1 MGGLQDSGQCASDH
15 IHLCRKERL
24 IIDIP
29 EVQNGEIM
37 LKNLVITGIGA
48 TLLVCAVYANQTK
61 ETVNI
66 PVPSTSPS
74 NGKQMYASYCAP
86 CHGVYGKGNGPVA
99 SALRQQPADL
109 SVLSNNNGGKFP
121 EQHVIA
127 VLEFGARNS
136 AHGTIDMPVWGPML
150 GNMDPGGPQL
160 DMKALRISNL
170 SRYLESIQAK

>member
-1 MGGLQDSGQCASDH
+1 ME
-15 IHLCRKERL
+15 K
-24 IIDIP
+24 
-29 EVQNGEIM
+29 NM

-66 PVPSTSPS
+66 PVPNTSPS

-109 SVLSNNNGGKFP
+109 SVLSKNNGGKFP
-121 EQHVIA
+121 AEHVVT
-127 VLEFGARNS
+127 VLQFGSRNS
-136 AHGTIDMPVWGPML
+136 AHGTIEMPVWGPML
-150 GNMDPGGPQL
+150 GNMDASVSQS
-160 DMKALRISNL
+160 DMKTLRISNL